1 MYLQIRA
8 FFERTPTPLLI
19 TGSALTLLVVVFI
32 VWFLAPAVRHW
43 LLLHAIQR
51 NLRGLKGKSPDALK
65 KIFAVDDRL
74 AHLWSQY
81 QETLHEQTED
91 RDGQAKVVAVR
102 STVPAEAYFNSQ
114 YVVDSR
120 LRTEFFKHLPGI
132 FTGIGIIGT
141 FSGLILGLR
150 QFQTGMG
157 SSLQTTAAL
166 RDLLQEVSTAFL
178 VSAAAIASAMLVT
191 FVEKLLIS
199 SLYRRAEEIAHD
211 IDARFNAGAGEEY
224 LSRIVH
230 ASEDSA
236 SQSKILKDALV
247 NDLRDLLREVSSTQI
262 KASKEDNQVL
272 ASTISGSITESLT
285 QPMKDI
291 AGTVKA
297 ASGDQSAAS
306 SRMLQDVLSSFSQ
319 RLNELFGGQISG
331 INELNRD
338 TAQGMRDVVQT
349 LNVLVTNIESANAR
363 SSDTMA
369 QRMADA
375 VEKMERRQESI
386 NSQTT
391 SFVEQ
396 LRQLVSASHTETS
409 QKMQAALADLGQQ
422 VAGMVASLKTGNEQ
436 SLESSR
442 RREESMT
449 DRTTLAVT
457 TMTGSVDGAVKEMT
471 AASTRMQEAVATIAQ
486 VATSAL
492 DKMNYG
498 ADTLSSAS
506 SSFAR
511 AGDGVANAMG
521 QVATVAGK
529 LAELTGAMTASAS
542 ALQQT
547 TGDYRAQRDA
557 VSVLVTELRI
567 VVESAKREAS
577 LTSDVLARIDSAAG
591 KLATAQAQAD
601 EYLEGVS
608 KVIGEAHQSF
618 AEATI
623 KTLDRAN
630 TEFHKK
636 LSSAVQLL
644 SSSIQELETTL
655 GSR

>member
-1 MYLQIRA
+1 VLV
-8 FFERTPTPLLI
+8 
-19 TGSALTLLVVVFI
+19 TGAALALLVVGFL
-32 VWFLAPAVRHW
+32 VWFLVPAVRHW
-43 LLLHAIQR
+43 FLLRSIQR
-51 NLRGLKGKSPDALK
+51 NLRGLRGKNPDALK
-65 KIFAVDDRL
+65 KIFAVDGRL

-120 LRTEFFKHLPGI
+120 LRTEFFRHLPGI
-132 FTGIGIIGT
+132 FTGVGIIGT
-141 FSGLILGLR
+141 FSGLIRGLR
-150 QFQTGMG
+150 QFQTSIG
-157 SSLQTTAAL
+157 SSLQVTNAL
-166 RDLLQEVSTAFL
+166 PPLLHEVSTAFL
-178 VSAAAIASAMLVT
+178 VSAAAITSAMLVT
-191 FVEKLLIS
+191 LVEKLLIS
-199 SLYRRAEEIAHD
+199 SLYRRTEEIAHD
-211 IDARFNAGAGEEY
+211 IDARFNAGTGEEY

-247 NDLRDLLREVSSTQI
+247 NDLRDLLREVTSTQI
-262 KASKEDNQVL
+262 KASKEDNLVL
-272 ASTISGSITESLT
+272 ASSISGSITESLT
-285 QPMKDI
+285 QPMRDI

-297 ASGDQSAAS
+297 ASGDQSATA
-306 SRMLQDVLSSFSQ
+306 SRMLQDVLASFSQ
-319 RLNELFGGQISG
+319 RLNDLFGGQISG

-349 LNVLVTNIESANAR
+349 LNVLVTNIESASAK
-363 SSDTMA
+363 SGDVMA

-396 LRQLVSASHTETS
+396 LRQLVSASQTETS
-409 QKMQAALADLGQQ
+409 QKMQEALAALAEQ
-422 VAGMVASLKTGNEQ
+422 VGGMVASLKTGNEQ

-449 DRTTLAVT
+449 DRATLAVT
-457 TMTGSVDGAVKEMT
+457 TMTGSVDGAVTEMT
-471 AASTRMQEAVATIAQ
+471 AASTRMQNAVATIAQ

-498 ADTLSSAS
+498 ADTLNTAS

-511 AGDGVANAMG
+511 AGDRVTSAMG
-521 QVATVAGK
+521 QAATVAGK
-529 LAELTGAMTASAS
+529 LTELTGAMTTSAS
-542 ALQQT
+542 ALQQAA
-547 TGDYRAQRDA
+547 GDYRAQRDA
-557 VSVLVTELRI
+557 VSSLVTDLRLI
-567 VVESAKREAS
+567 VESAKREAS
-577 LTSDVLARIDSAAG
+577 LTTDVLARIESATG
-591 KLATAQAQAD
+591 KLATAQVQAD
-601 EYLEGVS
+601 HYLDSVS
-608 KVIGEAHQSF
+608 QVLGEAHQSF
-618 AEATI
+618 AEATV

-630 TEFHKK
+630 TEFHSK
-636 LSSAVQLL
+636 LTSAVHLL
-644 SSSIQELETTL
+644 SSSIQELETTI

>member
-1 MYLQIRA
+1 M
-8 FFERTPTPLLI
+8 PVLI
-19 TGSALTLLVVVFI
+19 TGAALAILVVWFI
-32 VWFLAPAVRHW
+32 VWFLVPAVRHW
-43 LLLHAIQR
+43 FLLRKIQR
-51 NLRGLKGKSPDALK
+51 NLRGLRGKKPDALK
-65 KIFAVDDRL
+65 NIFAVDDRL
-74 AHLWSQY
+74 AHLWNQY

-91 RDGQAKVVAVR
+91 RDGQARVLAVR

-114 YVVDSR
+114 YLVDSR

-141 FSGLILGLR
+141 FSGLILGLSK
-150 QFQTGMG
+150 FQQGMG

-166 RDLLQEVSTAFL
+166 QDLLREVSTAFY
-178 VSAAAIASAMLVT
+178 VSATAIGLAMLVT
-191 FVEKLLIS
+191 FCEKLLIS
-199 SLYRRAEEIAHD
+199 SLYRRGEEIAHD

-247 NDLRDLLREVSSTQI
+247 NDLRDLLREVTNSQI
-262 KASKEDNQVL
+262 RASKEDNQVL
-272 ASTISGSITESLT
+272 ANTISGSITQSLS
-285 QPMKDI
+285 QPMKEI

-338 TAQGMRDVVQT
+338 TAQGVRDVVQT

-369 QRMADA
+369 QRMAEA

-386 NSQTT
+386 NTQTA

-409 QKMQAALADLGQQ
+409 QRMQAALADLGEQ
-422 VAGMVASLKTGNEQ
+422 VGGMVAALKSGNEQ

-442 RREESMT
+442 LREENMT
-449 DRTTLAVT
+449 DRATLAVT

-471 AASTRMQEAVATIAQ
+471 AASTRMQNAVATIAQ

-498 ADTLSSAS
+498 ADTLNTAS
-506 SSFAR
+506 GSFAR
-511 AGDGVANAMG
+511 AGENVASAMG

-529 LAELTGAMTASAS
+529 LAELSGAMTASAS

-547 TGDYRAQRDA
+547 VADYRAQRDA
-557 VSVLVTELRI
+557 VTVLVAELRI

-577 LTSDVLARIDSAAG
+577 LTADVLARIESAAG
-591 KLATAQAQAD
+591 KLATAQVQAD
-601 EYLEGVS
+601 QYLEGVS
-608 KVIGEAHQSF
+608 KVLGEAHGSF

-630 TEFHKK
+630 TEFHSK

-644 SSSIQELETTL
+644 SSSIQELETTF
-655 GSR
+655 GSLQPETNARRVTR